1 MDGTQRHPCW
11 PHGSSLPER
20 TFRVWL
26 AWEEGREFRA
36 SPAALSLSNS
46 ENSTTGSHTA
56 TKQKSGTVY
65 AQNTLHTLSHI

>member
-1 MDGTQRHPCW
+1 MGHSATPAGLTEAVYQRGP
-11 PHGSSLPER
+11 S
-20 TFRVWL
+20 VWL

-65 AQNTLHTLSHI
+65 AQNTLHMLSHI